1 MEKSGGPAKLSE
13 TGVAASLPPDHTI
26 ASPSDLPRVAKVE
39 EKNPKG
45 GIEQPRR
52 GSAQSKTHTES
63 SWVAQPELYTT
74 DNYEASR
81 GLLHGDADIE
91 PGGSDE
97 DGEFSATE
105 FDADS
110 VIDSDDFSDSTSLR
124 PSILEHSYVNGRR
137 YHRYRHGRYPIPN
150 DEAEQS
156 REDMLHTMM
165 MEATDGRLFYA
176 PIGPNPQKVIDL
188 GTGTG
193 LWAIEFGDRY
203 PCAEITGLDLSPIQ
217 PAWVPPNVKFLVDD
231 VEAEWLNGD
240 DFDLV
245 HLRNMI
251 PILKSPVNL
260 LKQAYPHMRPGAW
273 VELQDVDGAVHT
285 DDDSV
290 PKDWPLKIF
299 TDLLIEAFAQ
309 FGTTA
314 NAAESGRQYLEEAG
328 FVNIQHNYIKLP
340 YGTWPKDKLMR
351 LVGMYYRTACEDF
364 LPAVGAMH
372 FPRMGWSQAR
382 MEVFFAEVRQ
392 SLRDPKVHAYGK
404 MHFWSG
410 QKPLSAPS
418 AT

>member
-1 MEKSGGPAKLSE
+1 MEE
-13 TGVAASLPPDHTI
+13 EN
-26 ASPSDLPRVAKVE
+26 PRTAVQ
-39 EKNPKG
+39 
-45 GIEQPRR
+45 EQQH
-52 GSAQSKTHTES
+52 GDAQSTSHTDS
-63 SWVAQPELYTT
+63 LSATQPVQALATS
-74 DNYEASR
+74 DGAAG
-81 GLLHGDADIE
+81 GLLHGDAAIE
-91 PGGSDE
+91 AGGSDE
-97 DGEFSATE
+97 DGEFSATD

-110 VIDSDDFSDSTSLR
+110 IDDDHSDSTSLR
-124 PSILEHSYVNGRR
+124 SSILEHSYVNGRR

-150 DEAEQS
+150 DEAEQN

-165 MEATDGRLFYA
+165 MESTDGRLFYA
-176 PIGPNPQKVIDL
+176 PLGPNPQKVIDL

-203 PCAEITGLDLSPIQ
+203 PSAEITGLDLSPIQ
-217 PAWVPPNVKFLVDD
+217 PTWVPPNVKFLVDD

-260 LKQAYPHMRPGAW
+260 LKQAYEHIRPGGW
-273 VELQDVDGAVHT
+273 VELQDVDGVVHT

-290 PKDWPLKIF
+290 PKDWPLKRL
-299 TDLLIEAFAQ
+299 TDLLVEAFAQ
-309 FGTTA
+309 FGTNA
-314 NAAESGRQYLEEAG
+314 NAAESGREYLEEAG

-372 FPRMGWSQAR
+372 FPRMGWEKAE
-382 MEVFFAEVRQ
+382 MEVFFAQVRQ
-392 SLRDPKVHAYGK
+392 SMRDPKVHAYGK

-410 QKPLSAPS
+410 QKPLAG
-418 AT
+418 A

>member
-1 MEKSGGPAKLSE
+1 MEEEDPRTAVHIVPHKDG
-13 TGVAASLPPDHTI
+13 TGVTNMEEEDPRTAVQEQQHEDAQYTSHTDSLLATQPVPTLATSDGAA
-26 ASPSDLPRVAKVE
+26 
-39 EKNPKG
+39 G
-45 GIEQPRR
+45 
-52 GSAQSKTHTES
+52 
-63 SWVAQPELYTT
+63 
-74 DNYEASR
+74 
-81 GLLHGDADIE
+81 GLLHGDAAIE
-91 PGGSDE
+91 AGGSDE
-97 DGEFSATE
+97 DGEFSATD

-110 VIDSDDFSDSTSLR
+110 IDDNHSDSTSLR
-124 PSILEHSYVNGRR
+124 SSILEHSYVNGRR

-150 DEAEQS
+150 DEAEQN

-165 MEATDGRLFYA
+165 MESTDGRLFYA
-176 PIGPNPQKVIDL
+176 PLGPNPQKVIDL

-203 PCAEITGLDLSPIQ
+203 PSAGITGLDLSPIQ
-217 PAWVPPNVKFLVDD
+217 PTWVPPNVKFLVDD

-260 LKQAYPHMRPGAW
+260 LKQAYEHIRPGGW
-273 VELQDVDGAVHT
+273 VELQDVDGVVHT

-290 PKDWPLKIF
+290 PKDWPLKRL
-299 TDLLIEAFAQ
+299 TDLLVEAFAQ
-309 FGTTA
+309 FGTNA
-314 NAAESGRQYLEEAG
+314 NAAESGREYLEEAG

-372 FPRMGWSQAR
+372 FPRMGWEKAE
-382 MEVFFAEVRQ
+382 MEVLFAQVRQ
-392 SLRDPKVHAYGK
+392 SMRDPKVHAYGK

-410 QKPLSAPS
+410 QKPLAG
-418 AT
+418 A